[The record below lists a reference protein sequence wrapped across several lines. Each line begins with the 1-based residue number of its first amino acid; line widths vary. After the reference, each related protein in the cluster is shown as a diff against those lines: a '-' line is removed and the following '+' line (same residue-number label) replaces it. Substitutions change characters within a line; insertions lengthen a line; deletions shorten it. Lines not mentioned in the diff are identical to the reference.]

1 MIMNV
6 SSYYTIHHVTRF
18 RYSASISESIMEVR
32 IQPRSEGIQR
42 CLDFHLHTNPRA
54 RIMTYR
60 GEYGNRVHHFDVPNR
75 HSQLIITAQ
84 ALVELIAPPPLP
96 QALDPQAWDELDTLT
111 ASDEHWDTLM
121 PSHFA
126 RPSDLL
132 HDFARELGLRR
143 RDDPLTV
150 LRDLNT
156 AMYKHLAY
164 AQKNTRVDSPIEDAL
179 NVRRGVC
186 QDFAHIMITLVREL
200 QIPCRYVSGY
210 LFQQSRARDRSAE
223 AATHAWV
230 EALLPGLGWVG
241 FDPTNNSIAAE
252 RHIRVAIGRDYADV
266 PPTRGVFRGS
276 AESELAVAVKVLP
289 SDTLRGDDMPLEA
302 DWTPSTIDGYEYEQ
316 GPQQQQPQQQ

>member
-1 MIMNV
+1 
-6 SSYYTIHHVTRF
+6 
-18 RYSASISESIMEVR
+18 MEVR
-32 IQPRSEGIQR
+32 IQPRSEGVQR
-42 CLDFHLHTNPRA
+42 CLNFRLHTNPRA

-75 HSQLIITAQ
+75 HSQLTITAE
-84 ALVELIAPPPLP
+84 ALVELTAPPPLP
-96 QALDPQAWDELDTLT
+96 WALPQGAWDELDALT
-111 ASDEHWDTLM
+111 ATDEYWDMLT

-132 HDFARELGLRR
+132 HDFARELDIGR

-156 AMYKHLAY
+156 AVHEHLEY
-164 AQKNTRVDSPIEDAL
+164 APKNTRVDSPIEDAL
-179 NVRRGVC
+179 SVRRGVC

-223 AATHAWV
+223 DATHAWV

-241 FDPTNNSIAAE
+241 FDPTNNTVAAE
-252 RHIRVAIGRDYADV
+252 RHIRVAIGCDYADV

-276 AESELAVAVKVLP
+276 AEGELAVAVKVLP
-289 SDTLRGDDMPLEA
+289 SDADAARGSDLPLEPE
-302 DWTPSTIDGYEYEQ
+302 WMPSTIEGYEYEQ